1 MPARAITFHK
11 FPQKI
16 KFVCETS
23 KNTENAV
30 IIPGP
35 NKPDEPKQLVLM
47 AETSVSFLDSL
58 KADAN
63 SNSWREFVDLYTPLI
78 RIWLSGQHVREQE
91 RDDVTQ
97 EVISVVLRRLP
108 DFQRQRTGSFRN
120 WLKQITIFCW
130 QNYRRKNINK
140 SPAVGGTDFG
150 QMMGE
155 LEDPDS
161 EMSRRW
167 DQQHDQYILQQ
178 LLEMIRPSVRQSTW
192 DAFRSVTIDSKT
204 AEAAAEELG
213 ISVNA
218 VYVAKSR
225 VLSQLRKL
233 SEGLVDWE
241 D

>member
-1 MPARAITFHK
+1 
-11 FPQKI
+11 
-16 KFVCETS
+16 
-23 KNTENAV
+23 
-30 IIPGP
+30 
-35 NKPDEPKQLVLM
+35 M

-58 KADAN
+58 KADEN
-63 SNSWREFVDLYTPLI
+63 SDSWREFVDLYAPLI

-97 EVISVVLRRLP
+97 EVMSTVYKKLP
-108 DFQRQRTGSFRN
+108 DFQRQRTGSFRK
-120 WLKQITIFCW
+120 WLKQITIYCW
-130 QNYRRKNINK
+130 RNQSRKINK
-140 SPAVGGTDFG
+140 SKAIGGSDFG
-150 QMMGE
+150 NQIAA
-155 LEDPDS
+155 LEDPDG
-161 EMSRRW
+161 EMSRQW

-178 LLEMIRPSVRQSTW
+178 LLEKIRPSVRESTW
-192 DAFRSVTIDSKT
+192 DAFRSVSIESKT
-204 AEAAAEELG
+204 VEETAEQLG